1 MENKDM
7 TGVLFVVEDVASD
20 KHPNL
25 TGHLLVKGEKYYIS
39 AWSNTAQ
46 KTGKM
51 YMKLTLQ
58 NPFKKDNMDATP
70 VPEHTKGDLPF

>member
-39 AWSNTAQ
+39 AWSNTAKSGKKYISLKLNEEQ
-46 KTGKM
+46 KKQEPKT
-51 YMKLTLQ
+51 
-58 NPFKKDNMDATP
+58 DS
-70 VPEHTKGDLPF
+70 DLPF

>member
-39 AWSNTAQ
+39 ALSNTAKSGKKYISLKLNEEQ
-46 KTGKM
+46 KKPKT
-51 YMKLTLQ
+51 
-58 NPFKKDNMDATP
+58 DN
-70 VPEHTKGDLPF
+70 DLPF

>member
-7 TGVLFVVEDVASD
+7 TGVLFVVEDKASD

-39 AWSNTAQ
+39 AWTNTAKSGKKYISLKLNEEQ
-46 KTGKM
+46 KKQEPKT
-51 YMKLTLQ
+51 
-58 NPFKKDNMDATP
+58 DN
-70 VPEHTKGDLPF
+70 DLPF